1 MFQLDLLRRHGKG
14 DWNYNN
20 TRPVQPIHQR
30 VVRTNIN
37 FKPKVRKYFIYI
49 APSALIFYVMKKK
62 A

>member
-37 FKPKVRKYFIYI
+37 FKPKVRK
-49 APSALIFYVMKKK
+49 
-62 A
+62 